1 MVPNSACLLPTLVTG
16 DLIDFDIVFTSFGG
30 EQSLP
35 VQEKKTVSFVTVKGA
50 IDTVLLLIT
59 LAAYRCPVQAPVLH
73 LPGDLRTK
81 QVLM

>member
-50 IDTVLLLIT
+50 IDTVFIIV
-59 LAAYRCPVQAPVLH
+59 YIV
-73 LPGDLRTK
+73 K
-81 QVLM
+81 QGSSASSSSGKHAFS